1 MKTHLL
7 NLIKFINVFIGFST
21 CLYLISKSIGLFA
34 LLLAIFITYL
44 NIIIDELLKR
54 ANQEG
59 C

>member
-7 NLIKFINVFIGFST
+7 NLIKFINVSLGFMT
-21 CLYLISKSIGLFA
+21 CLYLISKSLGLFA
-34 LLLAIFITYL
+34 LLLAILITYL